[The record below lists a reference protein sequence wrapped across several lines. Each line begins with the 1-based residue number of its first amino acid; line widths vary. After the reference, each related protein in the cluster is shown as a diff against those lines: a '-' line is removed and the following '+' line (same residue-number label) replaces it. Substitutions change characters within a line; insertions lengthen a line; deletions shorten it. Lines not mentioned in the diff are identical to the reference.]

1 MVNSEENMT
10 NFKEAKTQVTVGYSR
25 TLTEK
30 NVAIGTAIID
40 GTENSITRRDHIRP

>member
-1 MVNSEENMT
+1 MVKLEEKDT
-10 NFKEAKTQVTVGYSR
+10 ETQVTVGYSR

-40 GTENSITRRDHIRP
+40 VTEKSIA